1 MKKMS
6 MYFNGNTMIARNFTD
21 EYYVLSNFCSDK
33 FEKFV
38 FTDSIN
44 QLSYVSNV
52 NNNKN
57 SFAVSYILGTVKE
70 VVLLLQKLE
79 TYVNLFIESIQKYNE
94 KDYKKALYYRFKHK
108 SFLAFASNS
117 LEQQQQE
124 QQQQQQQQQQ
134 PKQSMNFEVSLDDN
148 SNDIETSSSSSSSS
162 SSDNHPPPSLT
173 RPPQFPFPSSS
184 SPSISP
190 PPPASIILQ
199 EEALE
204 VWIEMNAL
212 GFQGYGRGL
221 DYSDPYA
228 EVIDILSNL
237 VDYYYVTSCFDPQ
250 QQGSNKNIFYSS
262 SCNIKLLRFYKIFLN
277 FGEKYVNKNTN
288 LPTSMEKFNQKVLN
302 LHNQTNI
309 ENVINSLS
317 RSSSSLHSNLGID
330 ITYKVKKRKKK
341 T

>member
-1 MKKMS
+1 MLHISRRLQLLKS
-6 MYFNGNTMIARNFTD
+6 SS
-21 EYYVLSNFCSDK
+21 LS
-33 FEKFV
+33 
-38 FTDSIN
+38 
-44 QLSYVSNV
+44 LS
-52 NNNKN
+52 
-57 SFAVSYILGTVKE
+57 L
-70 VVLLLQKLE
+70 
-79 TYVNLFIESIQKYNE
+79 
-94 KDYKKALYYRFKHK
+94 
-108 SFLAFASNS
+108 
-117 LEQQQQE
+117 
-124 QQQQQQQQQQ
+124 
-134 PKQSMNFEVSLDDN
+134 
-148 SNDIETSSSSSSSS
+148 SSSSSSS

-184 SPSISP
+184 SPP
-190 PPPASIILQ
+190 PSIILQ

-250 QQGSNKNIFYSS
+250 QQGSKVIFYSS
-262 SCNIKLLRFYKIFLN
+262 SCNIKLLRFYKIFLK
-277 FGEKYVNKNTN
+277 FGETYVNKNTN
-288 LPTSMEKFNQKVLN
+288 LPTSLEKFNQKVLN

-309 ENVINSLS
+309 ENVIDSLS
-317 RSSSSLHSNLGID
+317 RGSSSLHSNLGSD